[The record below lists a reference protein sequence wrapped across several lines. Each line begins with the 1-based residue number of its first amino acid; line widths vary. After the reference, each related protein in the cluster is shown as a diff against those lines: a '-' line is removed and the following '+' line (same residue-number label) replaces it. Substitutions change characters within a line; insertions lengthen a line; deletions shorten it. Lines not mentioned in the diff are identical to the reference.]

1 MNTNTHREN
10 PKFQTN
16 KARETKAQL
25 TSLQERMKRGLIAA
39 LLGLCLN

>member
-16 KARETKAQL
+16 KARETEQL
-25 TSLQERMKRGLIAA
+25 NGLQERIKRGLIVA
-39 LLGLCLN
+39 LLGLNLI